1 MQATRLK
8 ERHVP
13 TTTASDGG
21 IADSISIECLY
32 EAHRRPLVA
41 YLARLVRDRTAAEDL
56 CQETFLKAIR
66 GWAGRRSAATTTAW
80 LYRIATNTAYDHLR
94 RRRAAGAQLRYSD
107 RLLSCAPAPEPQLDA
122 AALVRQTLERM
133 PARYRLPLLM
143 HILQGYSLDEIAA
156 ALDCSYDAV
165 KMRLFRARECFQR
178 AYHD

>member
-1 MQATRLK
+1 VKATEPK
-8 ERHVP
+8 ERHVS

-21 IADSISIECLY
+21 DSICIERLY
-32 EAHRRPLVA
+32 QAHRRPLVA
-41 YLARLVRDRTAAEDL
+41 YLARLVHDHTVAEDL

-94 RRRAAGAQLRYSD
+94 RRRAARVQLCFSD
-107 RLLSCAPAPEPQLDA
+107 RLLNCTPAPEPQLDA

-133 PARYRLPLLM
+133 PARYRLPLVM
-143 HILQGYSLDEIAA
+143 HVCQGYSLDELAA

-178 AYHD
+178 VYHR